1 MLYHGVD
8 LVEVRRIRQAVRR
21 YGQRFLA
28 RVYTAVERAD
38 CEIAPQVMRY
48 EALAA
53 RWAAKEAC
61 AKALGIG
68 LRGLGAFTVDHRLRA
83 GLHDIEVVRDAAGR
97 PTLHL
102 TGVAAQMANALQIR
116 ALAVSLSHTD
126 ELAIASVVAWAD
138 RSGV

>member
-8 LVEVRRIRQAVRR
+8 LVEVRRIRQAVMR

-28 RVYTAVERAD
+28 RVYTAAERAD

-68 LRGLGAFTVDHRLRA
+68 LRGLGAFTVDYPRA

-102 TGVAAQMANALQIR
+102 SGVAAQTANALQIR

-138 RSGV
+138 LSGV

>member
-8 LVEVRRIRQAVRR
+8 LVEVARIRQAVHR

-28 RVYTAVERAD
+28 RVYTPAEQAD
-38 CEIAPQVMRY
+38 CVADAGVVRF

-68 LRGLGAFTVDHRLRA
+68 LRGLGALAVAERPRA
-83 GLHDIEVVRDAAGR
+83 GLLEIEVVRDESGR
-97 PTLHL
+97 PALRL
-102 TGVAAQMANALQIR
+102 SGIAAQTAAALRIE
-116 ALAVSLSHTD
+116 ALAVSLSHTAD
-126 ELAIASVVAWAD
+126 LALASVVAWA
-138 RSGV
+138 G